1 MDSLPRKRNRGA
13 AVDRANLES
22 TARLRNDGESST
34 SLASHLSFQ
43 QQRKRTKGLDLH
55 PAAASVAPPPS
66 RRGCFPTPPER
77 GLKRKIGC
85 ILASTRTGRKRKI
98 EKDYDFGLELGRGKF
113 GLVRICK
120 SKATGEELACK
131 TLPKKTEENVYKE
144 IEIMQH
150 LSGHPNVV
158 TLRAVYEDA
167 ESLHLVME
175 LCTGGRLTDEMSRT
189 GCYSEH
195 QAANLI
201 RELIMVIK
209 YCHELG
215 VVHRDIKPE
224 NVLRTSSGQLKL
236 ADFGLSTRFAKGQN
250 LSGVVGTPS
259 YVAPEVWAGTTY
271 SEKVDVWGAGVLLHA
286 LLIGILPSMLPETGN
301 GKRNEKR
308 ERDEKRNSEG
318 EISVN
323 AGRSVQRRIRNRV
336 QRCYVRSETDCS
348 EEAEEVISRGREI
361 LGRGH
366 PWIKFYTESNV
377 KIPPSIPYTESNVNI
392 PPSIPKGKNC
402 FLAVKDQCLEETPL
416 PLSSYKR
423 EKRANSIP
431 TEYGDG
437 TLQGFSRLRQ
447 PGIDIQAAGTCEIVD
462 ALAAAISQMT
472 LSEPKRSRPC
482 VPAGPVPLQWSSHL
496 KRRFCIAF

>member
-1 MDSLPRKRNRGA
+1 
-13 AVDRANLES
+13 
-22 TARLRNDGESST
+22 
-34 SLASHLSFQ
+34 
-43 QQRKRTKGLDLH
+43 
-55 PAAASVAPPPS
+55 
-66 RRGCFPTPPER
+66 
-77 GLKRKIGC
+77 
-85 ILASTRTGRKRKI
+85 
-98 EKDYDFGLELGRGKF
+98 
-113 GLVRICK
+113 
-120 SKATGEELACK
+120 
-131 TLPKKTEENVYKE
+131 
-144 IEIMQH
+144 
-150 LSGHPNVV
+150 
-158 TLRAVYEDA
+158 
-167 ESLHLVME
+167 
-175 LCTGGRLTDEMSRT
+175 MSRT

-286 LLIGILPSMLPETGN
+286 LLIGILPFRGGSIEAIFEAIKLVRDLLSRMLS
-301 GKRNEKR
+301 RDVEKR
-308 ERDEKRNSEG
+308 LSP
-318 EISVN
+318 
-323 AGRSVQRRIRNRV
+323 Q
-336 QRCYVRSETDCS
+336 
-348 EEAEEVISRGREI
+348 EVLS
-361 LGRGH
+361 H

-423 EKRANSIP
+423 EKRAQFANSIP
-431 TEYGDG
+431 TEYGEDESFIG

-482 VPAGPVPLQWSSHL
+482 VPAGPVPLQWSSHI

>member
-259 YVAPEVWAGTTY
+259 YIAPEVWAGTTY

-286 LLIGILPSMLPETGN
+286 LLIGILPFRGGSIEAIFEAIKLVQLDFHSQVWQPISGLARDLLSRMLS
-301 GKRNEKR
+301 RDVEKR
-308 ERDEKRNSEG
+308 LSP
-318 EISVN
+318 
-323 AGRSVQRRIRNRV
+323 Q
-336 QRCYVRSETDCS
+336 
-348 EEAEEVISRGREI
+348 EVLS
-361 LGRGH
+361 H

-482 VPAGPVPLQWSSHL
+482 VPAGPVPLQWSSHI

>member
-55 PAAASVAPPPS
+55 PPSSS
-66 RRGCFPTPPER
+66 RRGCFPSPSER

-195 QAANLI
+195 QAAD
-201 RELIMVIK
+201 
-209 YCHELG
+209 CHELG

-286 LLIGILPSMLPETGN
+286 LLIGILPFRGGSIEAIFEAIKLVQLDFHYQVWQSISGLARDLLSRMLSRDVEKKYTSEIYL
-301 GKRNEKR
+301 RNMM
-308 ERDEKRNSEG
+308 
-318 EISVN
+318 
-323 AGRSVQRRIRNRV
+323 RSLLFLTSSRIR
-336 QRCYVRSETDCS
+336 
-348 EEAEEVISRGREI
+348 
-361 LGRGH
+361 
-366 PWIKFYTESNV
+366 
-377 KIPPSIPYTESNVNI
+377 
-392 PPSIPKGKNC
+392 
-402 FLAVKDQCLEETPL
+402 
-416 PLSSYKR
+416 
-423 EKRANSIP
+423 
-431 TEYGDG
+431 
-437 TLQGFSRLRQ
+437 
-447 PGIDIQAAGTCEIVD
+447 IV
-462 ALAAAISQMT
+462 
-472 LSEPKRSRPC
+472 
-482 VPAGPVPLQWSSHL
+482 V
-496 KRRFCIAF
+496 